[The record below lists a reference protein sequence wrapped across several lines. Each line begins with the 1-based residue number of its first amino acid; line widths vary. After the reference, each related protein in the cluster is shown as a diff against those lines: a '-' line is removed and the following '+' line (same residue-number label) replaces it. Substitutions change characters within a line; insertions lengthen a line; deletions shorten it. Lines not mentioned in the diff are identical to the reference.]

1 VDAIKAGKI
10 TLSEEELVGLSWVK
24 AQFSNHNGACVE
36 IASTPD
42 KVAIRDSKD
51 PGGPILVYTP
61 TEFRAFLD
69 GARNGEFDSL
79 LQLSNLITALQ

>member
-1 VDAIKAGKI
+1 MDATKPGKLTLSDEELAGLAWIKAN
-10 TLSEEELVGLSWVK
+10 
-24 AQFSNHNGACVE
+24 FSNHNGACIE

-61 TEFRAFLD
+61 IEFRAFLD

-79 LQLSNLITALQ
+79 LQLSCRITGS